1 MEFELKEPFPSGEI
15 QAIEVGS
22 TFTLQSGG
30 TIATVFQGMNNR
42 EQKTVEFVLTQAEK
56 NILASFLNGVFS
68 ARNII

>member
-1 MEFELKEPFPSGEI
+1 MEFELKEPFSSGET

-22 TFTLQSGG
+22 TFTLQPGG
-30 TIATVFQGMNNR
+30 TIATVFQGVNNR

-56 NILASFLNGVFS
+56 NILTSFLNGVFS